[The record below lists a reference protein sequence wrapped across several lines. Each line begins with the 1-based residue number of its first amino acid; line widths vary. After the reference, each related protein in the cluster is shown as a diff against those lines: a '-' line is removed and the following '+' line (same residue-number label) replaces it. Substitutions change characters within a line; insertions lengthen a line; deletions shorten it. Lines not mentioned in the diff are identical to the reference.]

1 MAFMELPKRAD
12 RAPLW
17 ERLLDYLGSM
27 VLIAV
32 ALLSLFSLFSPPGG
46 ISFVVWLAIVTPTIG
61 STLYSLHRQIKGAEC
76 LWYALTSTTLTIER
90 YRGALHIP
98 LSDIE
103 YLRVLP
109 LDGVKILNGFP
120 GYRVGKAKVPAL
132 GKKVM
137 VIASSIQGE
146 GLLIGYRKAKGAEIH
161 EVIITPEHPKAIKDA
176 FQAFLEK
183 QRLRA

>member
-1 MAFMELPKRAD
+1 MAFMELPKRED

-17 ERLLDYLGSM
+17 ERLLDYLSFPG
-27 VLIAV
+27 LIAV

-46 ISFVVWLAIVTPTIG
+46 TSFVVWLAIVTPTIG
-61 STLYSLHRQIKGAEC
+61 SALYLLHRQIKGTER
-76 LWYALTSTTLTIER
+76 LWYALTSTTLTIEH
-90 YRGALHIP
+90 YRSALHIP
-98 LSDIE
+98 LADIE
-103 YLRVLP
+103 YLQVLP
-109 LDGVKILNGFP
+109 LGGVKILNGFP

-137 VIASSIQGE
+137 VIASSVQGE
-146 GLLIGYRKAKGAEIH
+146 GLLIGYRQAKRAEIH

-176 FQAFLEK
+176 FQAFRE